1 MRIRPYLWGN
11 QRKGK
16 SVSAET
22 DMIKLYSTRILALA
36 SEIPHTTRL
45 PDPDGTARK
54 RSPLCGSTVTVDV
67 KVDGDRIAD
76 FGQDVK
82 ACALG
87 QAAASVVGSA
97 IVGLDRATVQ
107 RGRDELLAML
117 KDAGPVPAA
126 PFDGL
131 AVLEPARDYKN
142 RHASIMLTFDATLA
156 ALDAAKVTA

>member
-1 MRIRPYLWGN
+1 
-11 QRKGK
+11 
-16 SVSAET
+16 
-22 DMIKLYSTRILALA
+22 MIKLYSTRILALA

-45 PDPDGTARK
+45 PAPDGTARK

-67 KVDGDRIAD
+67 AVTDGRISG

-87 QAAASVVGSA
+87 QAAASVIGQA
-97 IVGLDRATVQ
+97 IVGQDRATVQ
-107 RGRDELLAML
+107 RGRDELNAML
-117 KDAGPVPAA
+117 KSDGPVPTA

-142 RHASIMLTFDATLA
+142 RHASIMLAFDATLA
-156 ALDAAKVTA
+156 ALDDAKVTS